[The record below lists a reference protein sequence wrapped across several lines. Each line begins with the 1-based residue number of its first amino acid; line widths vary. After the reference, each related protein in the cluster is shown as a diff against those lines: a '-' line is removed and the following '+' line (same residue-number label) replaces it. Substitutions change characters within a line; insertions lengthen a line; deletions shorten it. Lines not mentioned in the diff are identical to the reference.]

1 MGMAEGAQG
10 AWRGFKIENKEEYT
24 EELTRHTGVQMRL
37 EMMNL

>member
-10 AWRGFKIENKEEYT
+10 AWRGFEIENKEEYT
-24 EELTRHTGVQMRL
+24 ELTRHTGVQMRL